1 MLNTR
6 PIIASTVYRKSIPQ
20 RRPIDVYGLMP
31 SYTEAIAKA
40 GGIPLLIPQGLREED
55 LLAILDRVDGLL
67 LPGGGDINPEIYDS
81 HRHPMVYGVDPER
94 DRTELF
100 VARTAVSRRMP
111 FLAICRGI
119 QVLNVALGGSL
130 WQDISSQIPGSLD
143 HNSSDDEPR
152 NHLAHSV
159 RIETDSVLAG
169 LMGKTQSQVNSYHH
183 QADRDMAPE
192 LVVTAVAEDGVIEAV
207 EVSGHPFGVGV
218 QWHPEN
224 LVDDD
229 PAMLAIFRGLVEA
242 AGKGLP
248 EYVGGQA
255 AFAD

>member
-1 MLNTR
+1 
-6 PIIASTVYRKSIPQ
+6 
-20 RRPIDVYGLMP
+20 
-31 SYTEAIAKA
+31 
-40 GGIPLLIPQGLREED
+40 
-55 LLAILDRVDGLL
+55 
-67 LPGGGDINPEIYDS
+67 
-81 HRHPMVYGVDPER
+81 
-94 DRTELF
+94 
-100 VARTAVSRRMP
+100 
-111 FLAICRGI
+111 
-119 QVLNVALGGSL
+119 
-130 WQDISSQIPGSLD
+130 
-143 HNSSDDEPR
+143 
-152 NHLAHSV
+152 
-159 RIETDSVLAG
+159 
-169 LMGKTQSQVNSYHH
+169 MGKTQSQVNSYHH

-248 EYVGGQA
+248 EYVSGQA